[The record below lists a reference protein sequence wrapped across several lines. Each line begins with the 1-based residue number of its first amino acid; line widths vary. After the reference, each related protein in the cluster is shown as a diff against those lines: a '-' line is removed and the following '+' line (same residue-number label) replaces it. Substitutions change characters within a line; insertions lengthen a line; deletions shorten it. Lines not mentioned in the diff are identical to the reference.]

1 MKELVR
7 LSVFLGFL
15 VLGARV
21 ALAEPRALRSRVN
34 LLLGY
39 VLCVSAAVGVA
50 QRDVWPFS
58 AYRIFYDSK
67 PAGYVFERLTLRVV
81 GVGGGECEV
90 DPGFGSPVT
99 LPTLQVWF
107 ERTYPQLSAP
117 ERERAMAFLLAR
129 LRDAAARTMPGRDA
143 GVGRVLGWLAAPPHW
158 GLYAVSTSDDFL
170 RCVPYVGL
178 RLYRDEWRPSETFLD
193 ARRVARHL
201 ISEYRSQ

>member
-21 ALAEPRALRSRVN
+21 ALAQPRALRSRVN

-90 DPGFGSPVT
+90 DPGFASPVT
-99 LPTLQVWF
+99 LPTLQAWF
-107 ERTYPQLSAP
+107 ERAYPPLSVL

-129 LRDAAARTMPGRDA
+129 LRDAADRAMRSRDGGAARR
-143 GVGRVLGWLAAPPHW
+143 LGWLAAPPHW
-158 GLYAVSTSDDFL
+158 SLYAVSSSDDFL
-170 RCVPYVGL
+170 RCVPYARL
-178 RLYRDEWRPSETFLD
+178 RLYRDEWRPSETFRD
-193 ARRVARHL
+193 PSRTARHL
-201 ISEYRSQ
+201 ISEYRSP